1 MIKKER
7 KEVKQVVEVVLCWE
21 RVGLLGPAGEA
32 KGDGSAGDLT
42 RSWQKKRSQTAD
54 RVKKSKEER
63 ELKEEGQGTASEEHL
78 AWHRPTQAQKRK
90 SLTKSVGLR
99 LPSLL
104 LRLVPSFDETQG
116 TNGSEEKGEEGEKQ
130 TERGQKRT
138 EETEG
143 HQQKEFPWPFSAD
156 CSSKSNQ
163 RKIWSATEKVTP
175 IRIKECQRQRRT
187 SKKQQRPNQKQQQR
201 RRVSPLPPQSADQM
215 PLLHSADHSLTI
227 APSDFFSALQQ
238 FFSSA
243 DVPGPS
249 SSCHPPTVAQVTAD
263 RMVAEM
269 GKTFAEQAQHLL
281 DGMAE
286 LAPNA
291 NAEELLN
298 AASLAMAAHF
308 GALMPQSQNPPIDEL
323 LGQLLWQNLVQSV
336 ATTADGREGDS
347 GIGMEQEET
356 TTTRDTS
363 LNSNTNEFISLP
375 SPFHAL
381 LSASSALSFSV
392 PSVNDGVVS
401 DQCSHPS
408 VLNQPELVDCLAKAL
423 ANGESAGNPL
433 NATALTALW
442 LGMAQQH
449 GDNEPWQGMLRQAV
463 EDAQKQNWDEQMQWR
478 NNRAQTSTPF
488 QSEGQS
494 PLSNDGTKDGIAEP
508 TASPIHNLCNENGTL
523 WPMTKAAEGHS
534 TNEQRRAM
542 EVHEK
547 TDQLS
552 SREKKQ
558 SDSKE
563 LMQMEAIDQLQLIG
577 IMPFHLSQADIKQW
591 TTDAQQKGEF
601 GDNRRKNPREGRHR
615 AMGGHQR
622 TNAPGD
628 VPVPPLSTVPGTGT
642 LTAKSEKSLGALLR
656 QQPEGAERAEELD
669 ELEEFANFFKKQ
681 RIKHGFTQGDV
692 GVALGKRYG
701 TDFSQTTI
709 SRFEALNLSFKNM
722 CKLRPL
728 LQDWL
733 EETDRLLSAGATVQ
747 DVMEGV
753 ALQKV
758 ASLVAAINMD
768 QQQRQSVPNEPIGV
782 DEDNGPSTA
791 FSKLL
796 PPFKKRRKRTNLD
809 TAQKLSLDA
818 FFRMD
823 ARPDNSRMNEI
834 ATLLDL
840 DQDVVRVWFCN
851 RRQKLRKL

>member
-1 MIKKER
+1 MESANTSAETQKFNQIR
-7 KEVKQVVEVVLCWE
+7 
-21 RVGLLGPAGEA
+21 RSSPSI
-32 KGDGSAGDLT
+32 GDHSPLNQQHSSPDQLH
-42 RSWQKKRSQTAD
+42 Q
-54 RVKKSKEER
+54 
-63 ELKEEGQGTASEEHL
+63 
-78 AWHRPTQAQKRK
+78 
-90 SLTKSVGLR
+90 
-99 LPSLL
+99 LL

-116 TNGSEEKGEEGEKQ
+116 TNGSEEKDEEGEKQ
-130 TERGQKRT
+130 TERGQRKT

-175 IRIKECQRQRRT
+175 IRIKECQRQRRP
-187 SKKQQRPNQKQQQR
+187 SKKQRPNQKHQQR

-227 APSDFFSALQQ
+227 APSDFFSTLQQ

-249 SSCHPPTVAQVTAD
+249 SSCHPTMAQVTAD

-308 GALMPQSQNPPIDEL
+308 GTLMPQSQNPPIDEL
-323 LGQLLWQNLVQSV
+323 LGQLLWQNLIQSV

-356 TTTRDTS
+356 TTARDTS

-375 SPFHAL
+375 PPLHSL

-392 PSVNDGVVS
+392 PSVNDDVS
-401 DQCSHPS
+401 DQYSHPS
-408 VLNQPELVDCLAKAL
+408 VLNQPELVECFAKAL

-433 NATALTALW
+433 NATTLTALW

-463 EDAQKQNWDEQMQWR
+463 EDAQKQNWDEEMQWR
-478 NNRAQTSTPF
+478 DNRAQTSTPF

-494 PLSNDGTKDGIAEP
+494 PLSNDGTKDGIAEQTTSP
-508 TASPIHNLCNENGTL
+508 THNLCNENGTL
-523 WPMTKAAEGHS
+523 WPMTEAAEGHS
-534 TNEQRRAM
+534 TNEQQQRAM
-542 EVHEK
+542 EVQEK
-547 TDQLS
+547 DQLS
-552 SREKKQ
+552 SREKKE
-558 SDSKE
+558 SDGKE
-563 LMQMEAIDQLQLIG
+563 SMQMEAIDQLQLIG
-577 IMPFHLSQADIKQW
+577 IMPFHLSHADIKQW
-591 TTDAQQKGEF
+591 TTDAQKKGEF

-615 AMGGHQR
+615 AVGGRQR